1 MEYEKKHYEVMRSIG
16 RIEGVLQGIASDTSE
31 MKNDL
36 KLQNGRIAKMEEWKN
51 QQVGEQKIVSII
63 YGGVSAIVIS
73 VIGYFIKK

>member
-1 MEYEKKHYEVMRSIG
+1 MRSIG